1 MMVSTLRWGILATGW
16 IADLFVKDL
25 QMDGH
30 QVIAV
35 GSRSQA
41 GADRFA
47 GQFGIP
53 HAHGS
58 YQALCDD
65 PEVDAIY
72 VATPHPM
79 HAENARMALN
89 AGKHVLIEKPF
100 TINAEEARQIVDL
113 AAGKNLVVLEAMWTR
128 FLPHIIRIREIVAS
142 GTLGEVRSVMAD
154 HTRDLPSDPAHRL
167 NALEL
172 GGGALLDLG
181 IYPISFAWD
190 ILGKPE
196 EIVAM
201 ARFKDT
207 GADAEVATMMR
218 HARGAIST
226 TLSSSDNPGP
236 NVAAILG
243 SKARIEIGEVG
254 NAFYVPTSFRVIDHN
269 DHVIEEY
276 KSKVPG
282 RGMQFQ
288 ARELERLVAEGKL
301 AGDILPPDETVAIM
315 ETLDEVRR
323 QIGLKYPT
331 E

>member
-1 MMVSTLRWGILATGW
+1 MVGQVRWGILATGW

-25 QMDGH
+25 LLDGH
-30 QVIAV
+30 AVTAV
-35 GSRSQA
+35 GSRRKESA
-41 GADRFA
+41 EAFA
-47 GQFGIP
+47 ARFGIP

-58 YQALCDD
+58 YEALCAD
-65 PEVDAIY
+65 PDVDAIY

-79 HAENARMALN
+79 HAENALMALN

-100 TINAEEARQIVDL
+100 TINAAEAQRIVDL
-113 AAGKNLVVLEAMWTR
+113 AVRKRLVVLEAMWSR
-128 FLPHIIRIREIVAS
+128 FLPHMIRIREIVAS
-142 GTLGEVRSVMAD
+142 GILGEVRTVIAD
-154 HTRDLPSDPAHRL
+154 HTRDLSPDPAHRL

-207 GADAEVATMMR
+207 GADAEVATIMR
-218 HARGAIST
+218 HAKGALSTTIST
-226 TLSSSDNPGP
+226 SDNPGG
-236 NVAAILG
+236 NLASILG
-243 SKARIEIGEVG
+243 SEARIEIGEPG
-254 NAFYVPTSFRVIDHN
+254 NAFYVPTSFRVIGRDERL
-269 DHVIEEY
+269 IEEY
-276 KSKVPG
+276 RSDLPG

-288 ARELERLVAEGKL
+288 ARELERLVMEGKPT
-301 AGDILPPDETVAIM
+301 GEILPPSETVAIM
-315 ETLDEVRR
+315 GTLDEVRR
-323 QIGLKYPT
+323 QIGLRYPT

>member
-1 MMVSTLRWGILATGW
+1 MASTLRWGILATGW

-30 QVIAV
+30 KVVAV

-47 GQFGIP
+47 KQFGIP

-58 YQALCDD
+58 YEALCSD

-79 HAENARMALN
+79 HAENASMALN

-100 TINAEEARQIVDL
+100 TINAREARQIVDL
-113 AAGKNLVVLEAMWTR
+113 AASKNLVVLEAMWAR
-128 FLPHIIRIREIVAS
+128 FLPHMIRIREIVAS
-142 GTLGEVRSVMAD
+142 GALGEIRSVIAD
-154 HTRDLPSDPAHRL
+154 HTRDLPADPAHRL

-190 ILGKPE
+190 ILGRPE
-196 EIVAM
+196 EVVAM

-218 HARGAIST
+218 HAKGAIST
-226 TLSSSDNPGP
+226 TLSTSDNPGA

-254 NAFYVPTSFRVIDHN
+254 SAFYVPTSFRVIDRN
-269 DHVIEEY
+269 DQVIEEY
-276 KSKVPG
+276 KSEVPG

-301 AGDILPPDETVAIM
+301 AGEILPPAETVAIM
-315 ETLDEVRR
+315 ETLDEIRR